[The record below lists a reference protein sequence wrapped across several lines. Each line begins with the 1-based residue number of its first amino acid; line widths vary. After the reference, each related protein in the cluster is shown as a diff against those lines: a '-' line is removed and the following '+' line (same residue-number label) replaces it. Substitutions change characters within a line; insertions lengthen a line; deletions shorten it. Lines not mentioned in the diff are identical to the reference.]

1 VADDDF
7 KIVTLASPRP
17 APPEFEDQVRF
28 WIAVGLMVG
37 VAVFGLL
44 LIGIVAAGWLT
55 ISDAKD
61 LSVMIIALFGIVSPI
76 IAFYFAARSNRDG

>member
-7 KIVTLASPRP
+7 TIATLTPPQP
-17 APPEFEDQVRF
+17 APPEFEDRVRF
-28 WIAVGLMVG
+28 WIAVGLMAG

-44 LIGIVAAGWLT
+44 LIGIVAAGWLSM
-55 ISDAKD
+55 SDAKD
-61 LSVMIIALFGIVSPI
+61 LSVIIIALFGIVSPI